1 MAGPGQSVVHDPL
14 HDLESLFYVLV
25 GIYVLLDGPS
35 KPKCD
40 KELAQCFD
48 KYFNT
53 FEPSMLKTITIQSDI
68 TWRPF
73 VLHHISEYFQPAV
86 DLLTWLRD
94 ALIVPLFFDD
104 HGNIHRRQPFTH
116 DMFIANIID
125 TLSHLSPDAWVPVG
139 QENNDNSD
147 YSSSGMKVED
157 EPTQS
162 GVAKEVIIPPL
173 VSTDESGFSPPSLM
187 PLPPML
193 HRPTPHQLAAGPGF
207 YSLDSGLTL
216 RDTAV
221 EDLDRALPQKR
232 WRSSSH
238 AHRLVAP
245 SQTPFFTVRG
255 ATALALYS
263 NEERIIW
270 GGILHRSNS
279 NLSSTAMPPKRKHSS
294 KAVAN
299 SQPTA
304 ADNAGDTVES
314 LHAKRLRADQL
325 FDSEPAPPTDLE
337 PSGPQPRRSSRP
349 GKGSGGQLQQL
360 HNLEHIQTAEHL
372 PLSTRNLD
380 IATQGQAVNPMAPG
394 YGDADNESQVPPWAP
409 NPTADIQFQPTFMPS
424 QPGQPFGF
432 RAPRSTA
439 SSTSGTHSI
448 KSHGSSL
455 SSRSSSNV
463 GPIAPAEHEVMW
475 KNSSLLLK
483 NGFLNSAC
491 LQQVILQMPLHVIL
505 ASIPPMNSPLLVPS
519 PKISMQLATW
529 TPLLPPYDLWGYVE
543 LGPSSGSLRSYLVPT
558 LCLAKDD
565 LAINEAS
572 PSEDDRFAESV
583 VCGKVGED
591 TMHASRLSEE
601 HPQSVRSQS
610 QDICISGPAT
620 TQRGAEDVVAQH
632 HQHNRSPHLPDGVQ
646 LMAVRDQ
653 QMSKASRHIS
663 RSAVEGQ
670 TPSSTDVIPAPSHS
684 FPAAKSATS
693 GMTSDSNS
701 DPSQLQFYSPSVRD
715 IIEHAKQISHC
726 DIAAVNSFPL
736 CADFNHK
743 ACDYVV
749 EAIAECRSKGLLI
762 PDGWWPDYTTG
773 ITKLLWEDLG
783 NWRSSLK
790 KKARFFVHDRY
801 EWDPQNHCDVNA
813 GIARKLLERGDF
825 LKDGVD
831 ENGHTNNLVHPALS
845 ALIIEFFYTG
855 TNAMVNIFP
864 EVFQNEV
871 PHPAVALA
879 AMAIKV
885 ALDEIVAEGKEVTFK
900 RDIYADVYADVLG
913 LMAKCDMAPV
923 HHAKTKACR
932 VQWAKV
938 GRQTGMC
945 WDTLDR
951 FGTVLGQFGTVL
963 GQFGTVLGQFG
974 TVLGQFGTVLGQ
986 FGTVLG

>member
-1 MAGPGQSVVHDPL
+1 
-14 HDLESLFYVLV
+14 
-25 GIYVLLDGPS
+25 
-35 KPKCD
+35 
-40 KELAQCFD
+40 
-48 KYFNT
+48 
-53 FEPSMLKTITIQSDI
+53 
-68 TWRPF
+68 
-73 VLHHISEYFQPAV
+73 
-86 DLLTWLRD
+86 
-94 ALIVPLFFDD
+94 
-104 HGNIHRRQPFTH
+104 
-116 DMFIANIID
+116 
-125 TLSHLSPDAWVPVG
+125 
-139 QENNDNSD
+139 
-147 YSSSGMKVED
+147 
-157 EPTQS
+157 
-162 GVAKEVIIPPL
+162 
-173 VSTDESGFSPPSLM
+173 
-187 PLPPML
+187 
-193 HRPTPHQLAAGPGF
+193 
-207 YSLDSGLTL
+207 
-216 RDTAV
+216 
-221 EDLDRALPQKR
+221 
-232 WRSSSH
+232 
-238 AHRLVAP
+238 
-245 SQTPFFTVRG
+245 
-255 ATALALYS
+255 
-263 NEERIIW
+263 
-270 GGILHRSNS
+270 
-279 NLSSTAMPPKRKHSS
+279 MPPKRKHSS

-314 LHAKRLRADQL
+314 SHAKRLRADQL

-360 HNLEHIQTAEHL
+360 RNLERVQTAEHL
-372 PLSTRNLD
+372 PPSTRNLD

-409 NPTADIQFQPTFMPS
+409 NPTADVQFRPTFTPS

-455 SSRSSSNV
+455 SSRSSSV
-463 GPIAPAEHEVMW
+463 FSSAASHQGSSVPTSCAPSECG
-475 KNSSLLLK
+475 S
-483 NGFLNSAC
+483 NSAC
-491 LQQVILQMPLHVIL
+491 GTRSDVEEF
-505 ASIPPMNSPLLVPS
+505 
-519 PKISMQLATW
+519 QLAPQKRLSQLRMLAAGYTADA
-529 TPLLPPYDLWGYVE
+529 PPRNSRIDPSYE
-543 LGPSSGSLRSYLVPT
+543 QPSSGTLAQDQRAARDMDTPSPPVRPMGLRRTWSFQRLPSIISSSHSM
-558 LCLAKDD
+558 LAGDDEGGVGLAEDD
-565 LAINEAS
+565 LAIDEAS

-583 VCGKVGED
+583 VRGKVGED

-610 QDICISGPAT
+610 QDIRISGPAT

-632 HQHNRSPHLPDGVQ
+632 HQRNRGPRLPDGVQ

-653 QMSKASRHIS
+653 QTSKASRHIS

-715 IIEHAKQISHC
+715 IIERAKQISHC

-736 CADFNHK
+736 RADFNHK

-749 EAIAECRSKGLLI
+749 EAIAERRSKGLLI

-790 KKARFFVHDRY
+790 KKARFFVRDRY
-801 EWDPQNHCDVNA
+801 EWDPQNRRDVNA

-831 ENGHTNNLVHPALS
+831 ENGHTNNLAHPALS

-855 TNAMVNIFP
+855 TNAMANVFP

-871 PHPAVALA
+871 PRPAVALA
-879 AMAIKV
+879 ATAIKV

-900 RDIYADVYADVLG
+900 RDVYADVYADVLG
-913 LMAKCDMAPV
+913 LMAKCDTAPV
-923 HHAKTKACR
+923 HRAKTKACR

-938 GRQTGMC
+938 GRNGGSSGTTTGF
-945 WDTLDR
+945 DVDLD
-951 FGTVLGQFGTVL
+951 
-963 GQFGTVLGQFG
+963 
-974 TVLGQFGTVLGQ
+974 
-986 FGTVLG
+986 